1 MTEPTAIE
9 LTREQII
16 EQVDRLKTAVKS
28 QLDAALERIWPT
40 RARNGWVV
48 ALFDCSDE
56 RAMRVAE
63 RLGKDTHRPKDVATI
78 AAMTLERV
86 TQEARK
92 DGYKV
97 DQIAKAPEPGTMR
110 ILLFTL
116 GVVIV
121 EVVDVKVMSPGGAA

>member
-1 MTEPTAIE
+1 MTEIE

-16 EQVDRLKTAVKS
+16 ERVERLMTAVRS

-56 RAMRVAE
+56 RAMRVAG
-63 RLGKDTHRPKDVATI
+63 RLGKGANRPKDVATV

-86 TQEARK
+86 TREARK
-92 DGYKV
+92 DGYRV
-97 DQIAKAPEPGTMR
+97 DQIAKVPEPGTMR
-110 ILLFTL
+110 ILLFAL

-121 EVVDVKVMSPGGAA
+121 EVVDVQVLSPGGAA